1 MSITIQTALPGGGG
15 IPSAATAVPGG
26 GASPTPRPD
35 AAVAAALQ
43 ALTTPQSHQSSQQ
56 VQQAFEKIRAA
67 VAPMAQDLH
76 FSMDDSS
83 GKTVVRVVDTS
94 TQEVI
99 RQIPSE
105 EVLHMAQELDRM
117 QGLLL
122 RGKA

>member
-1 MSITIQTALPGGGG
+1 MSISIPTALRGGGNL
-15 IPSAATAVPGG
+15 PSAASAGPGSGAVATQNPG
-26 GASPTPRPD
+26 

-43 ALTTPQSHQSSQQ
+43 AAATTQQQQSSQQ
-56 VQQAFEKIRAA
+56 VQQAYEKIKAA
-67 VAPMAQDLH
+67 VAPMAQNLQ
-76 FSMDDSS
+76 FSMDESS
-83 GKTVVRVVDTS
+83 GKTVVRVVDSS

-105 EVLHMAQELDRM
+105 EVLKMAQELDRM